1 MKAILALY
9 DLCDWLQKDPDKK
22 KLSVIYISNRA
33 FDILIQEGML
43 FLFLD
48 NAVKNILA
56 DNGKIFEQI
65 WRNLRHQSAPVS
77 ILQ

>member
-1 MKAILALY
+1 MTSVIDCRKILI
-9 DLCDWLQKDPDKK
+9 KK